1 MVIKSLI
8 VISFVVRLTR
18 VEKPQIQACSPIG
31 DHYYPADT
39 RSVENHSRPTS
50 LHRFVA
56 INDDK
61 DKFCQLA

>member
-39 RSVENHSRPTS
+39 VN
-50 LHRFVA
+50 
-56 INDDK
+56 I
-61 DKFCQLA
+61 QG